1 MKKSKT
7 LLAGGLFLAALSLA
21 GCKGPTRPRPLW
33 GSAVINQQQ
42 KVVDKQSALSV
53 GSPNIVNFQEKRGLK
68 LIYELRGQT
77 FTTITYL
84 KGMHGHLHKMCD
96 SIGYGIPYSTQY
108 SNPERARWYHTRIGW
123 RAAPGRPQGLF
134 SPPESNATWILCLDP
149 QTDQVEPVY
158 SEPNIVVS
166 QFPLTDDTVKD
177 SSAGRTI
184 HLTRKQIDEAVAR
197 MGRPK
202 A

>member
-1 MKKSKT
+1 MKSRPLIT
-7 LLAGGLFLAALSLA
+7 GSVFMGLLALA
-21 GCKGPTRPRPLW
+21 GCKGENPS
-33 GSAVINQQQ
+33 GNAIINQQQ

-53 GSPNIVNFQEKRGLK
+53 GFPNIVNFQEKRDLK
-68 LIYELRGQT
+68 LIYELRDQT

-108 SNPERARWYHTRIGW
+108 SNPDRVHWTRGND
-123 RAAPGRPQGLF
+123 PVVLPQADPNGLF
-134 SPPESNATWILCLDP
+134 SPPESAATWILCLDP

-166 QFPLTDDTVKD
+166 QFPLTDDTAKGSV
-177 SSAGRTI
+177 AGKAI
-184 HLTRKQIDEAVAR
+184 HLTAKQIAQAVDR
-197 MGRPK
+197 MGSPTG
-202 A
+202 